1 MEQQRKRWESWLVV
15 GTVLLS
21 MFEFNPTAVV
31 AEQEE
36 EEQPELTLRARRNLG
51 FAPVEIGFTG
61 LLRWGADDN
70 ERFYCLSAEWD
81 WDDGTRSESIFDCDP
96 YEPGVSEIRRRFSRR
111 HSYDIGG
118 RYEIRLILKKRD
130 EVIATARTAVRVQGG
145 RFPD

>member
-15 GTVLLS
+15 GTVLGS
-21 MFEFNPTAVV
+21 MFGFNPTAVV

-36 EEQPELTLRARRNLG
+36 KEEPELTLRARRNLG
-51 FAPVEIGFTG
+51 FAHVEIGFTG
-61 LLRWGADDN
+61 LLRGGADDN

>member
-1 MEQQRKRWESWLVV
+1 MEQQRKRWESWLIV

-21 MFEFNPTAVV
+21 MIGVNPTAVA

-36 EEQPELTLRARRNLG
+36 EEEPELTLRARRNLG

-61 LLRWGADDN
+61 LLRGGADDN

>member
-1 MEQQRKRWESWLVV
+1 MEQQRKRWESWLIV

-21 MFEFNPTAVV
+21 MIGVNPTAVV

-36 EEQPELTLRARRNLG
+36 EEEPELTLRARRNLG
-51 FAPVEIGFTG
+51 FAPVEIGFPG
-61 LLRWGADDN
+61 LLRGGADDN